1 MNGDPL
7 PFLNV
12 MRCDAKQRRE
22 GEKGVYRGG
31 GANLVL
37 VFAVGREEDGVRSK
51 SGKGFLFLF
60 CLSRL
65 FYFRAANVLFFYK
78 GSISLIYVRRR

>member
-51 SGKGFLFLF
+51 SG
-60 CLSRL
+60 
-65 FYFRAANVLFFYK
+65 
-78 GSISLIYVRRR
+78 

>member
-51 SGKGFLFLF
+51 GGKGFLFFIFILPP
-60 CLSRL
+60 
-65 FYFRAANVLFFYK
+65 
-78 GSISLIYVRRR
+78 LIILLPYSQCFL